1 MSHAHRYAGALLA
14 AAFALT
20 VGAGVATAEIL
31 PDGAIG
37 AFGNNGAPGNPGSN
51 GNVGIG
57 GANVGPIGVEG
68 ITAGPGGA
76 SVGGYDVG
84 VPGSFPGFG

>member
-1 MSHAHRYAGALLA
+1 MSHAHRFAGALLA
-14 AAFALT
+14 AGFALT
-20 VGAGVATAEIL
+20 VGAGVASGDIPQYGA
-31 PDGAIG
+31 DG
-37 AFGNNGAPGNPGSN
+37 NS

-68 ITAGPGGA
+68 IIAGPGGA
-76 SVGGYDVG
+76 SVGGYAVG

>member
-1 MSHAHRYAGALLA
+1 MSHAQRFAGAILA
-14 AAFALT
+14 AGFALA
-20 VGAGVATAEIL
+20 VGAGVAAAET
-31 PDGAIG
+31 PSY
-37 AFGNNGAPGNPGSN
+37 GNS

-68 ITAGPGGA
+68 IIAGPGGA
-76 SVGGYDVG
+76 SVGGYAVG